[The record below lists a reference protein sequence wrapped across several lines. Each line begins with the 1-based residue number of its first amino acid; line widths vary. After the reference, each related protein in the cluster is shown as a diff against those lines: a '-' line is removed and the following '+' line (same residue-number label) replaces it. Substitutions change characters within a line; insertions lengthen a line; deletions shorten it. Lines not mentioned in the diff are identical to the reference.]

1 MTQVGWIH
9 LTITKCFTHTTLRE
23 GETNVLNPVV
33 RPMTQVVGFTSL
45 LPSVSHTHNFER
57 GGNQCPKSGSK
68 TNDSGWLNSP
78 HYYQVLYTHNFER
91 GGNQCLKSSSKTND
105 SGWLDSPHYYQ
116 VFYTHNFERGGNQC
130 PKSGSMT
137 NDSG

>member
-57 GGNQCPKSGSK
+57 GGNQC
-68 TNDSGWLNSP
+68 
-78 HYYQVLYTHNFER
+78 
-91 GGNQCLKSSSKTND
+91 LKSD
-105 SGWLDSPHYYQ
+105 
-116 VFYTHNFERGGNQC
+116 
-130 PKSGSMT
+130 SMT
-137 NDSG
+137 NDTGGWIHLTITKCFTHTTLREGQTNVLNPVV